1 MVSQYFITNY
11 FYVFARSHLFLCLF
25 LQAPYVLSNFS
36 EIKNKW
42 DVFQIIRTLNVD
54 IFLKKKKSFQND
66 WRTCFHAA
74 FIFIES
80 NNKFFR
86 SEKISPFFTRPWILN

>member
-54 IFLKKKKSFQND
+54 IFF
-66 WRTCFHAA
+66 
-74 FIFIES
+74 
-80 NNKFFR
+80 
-86 SEKISPFFTRPWILN
+86 